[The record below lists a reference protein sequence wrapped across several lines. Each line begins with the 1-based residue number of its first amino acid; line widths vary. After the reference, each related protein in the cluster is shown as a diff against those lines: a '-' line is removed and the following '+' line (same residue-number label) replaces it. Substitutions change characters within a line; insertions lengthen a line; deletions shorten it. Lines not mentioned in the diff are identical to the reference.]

1 MNAEAVMAT
10 HHRRSA
16 STILWI
22 ATTLVVILLL
32 TRNLISAGIG
42 GGVLLLAQTVLMTV
56 FTLLHGSRRYGWRAI
71 LVYYAV
77 TLLVSNI
84 LENLSILTGFPFG
97 NYHYTTGPQLF
108 LVPLAIGP
116 FYAAIGYLAWTIA
129 TLLVGEVRRGS
140 GRLTAVGT
148 PVIASFAMVAWD
160 LAMDPT
166 RATIQKF
173 WIWENSGGFFGVPL
187 VNFLGWSL
195 TTYLFLQLFALY
207 LRYYGPEPAA
217 LPEPTTA
224 SHVQPLLLYA
234 ATAGTFVMDFLT
246 GERTTVTDALGQTWR
261 TSDIYETSVLTTIY
275 GMVFI
280 TVLAA
285 LSLARRSA
293 AAPASPTDAPATPAQ
308 QAPQPAPRPDAM
320 PADTIDAPS
329 RRWGS

>member
-1 MNAEAVMAT
+1 MNTEAVMAT
-10 HHRRSA
+10 QHRRSA

-22 ATTLVVILLL
+22 ATTLVLILLL
-32 TRNLISAGIG
+32 TRDLIRADVG
-42 GGVLLLAQTVLMTV
+42 GAVLLLAQTVLLTV
-56 FTLLHGSRRYGWRAI
+56 FTLLHGSRRYGWRAM

-77 TLLVSNI
+77 TLLVSNL

-97 NYHYTTGPQLF
+97 DYHYTTGPQLF

-116 FYAAIGYLAWTIA
+116 SYAAIGYLAWTIA
-129 TLLVGEVRRGS
+129 TLLVGEVHRGS

-166 RATIQKF
+166 SATIHRY

-207 LRYYGPEPAA
+207 LRSYGSEPAA

-224 SHVQPLLLYA
+224 SQLQPLLLYA
-234 ATAGTFVMDFLT
+234 ATAATFVMDFLT

-261 TSDIYETSVLTTIY
+261 TGDIYQTSMLTTIY
-275 GMVFI
+275 GMGFI
-280 TVLAA
+280 TVLTA

-293 AAPASPTDAPATPAQ
+293 AAPSSPTDAPATPAQ
-308 QAPQPAPRPDAM
+308 RAPQPAPRPDAM
-320 PADTIDAPS
+320 PADAIGASS
-329 RRWGS
+329 RR

>member
-1 MNAEAVMAT
+1 MAT

-22 ATTLVVILLL
+22 ATTLLVILLL
-32 TRNLISAGIG
+32 TRTLISAGVG
-42 GGVLLLAQTVLMTV
+42 GAVLLLVQTVLLTV
-56 FTLLHGSRRYGWRAI
+56 FTLLHGSRRCGWRAI

-84 LENLSILTGFPFG
+84 LENVSVLSGFPFG

-108 LVPLAIGP
+108 RVPLAIGP
-116 FYAAIGYLAWTIA
+116 FYAAVGYQAWMIA

-140 GRLTAVGT
+140 GWLTAIGT
-148 PVIASFAMVAWD
+148 PVVGSFAMVAWD

-173 WIWENSGGFFGVPL
+173 WIWEDSGGFFGVPL
-187 VNFLGWSL
+187 VNFIGWSL
-195 TTYLFLQLFALY
+195 TTYLFLQDFALY
-207 LRYYGPEPAA
+207 LRYEGPEPAT
-217 LPEPTTA
+217 LPEPTIA

-261 TSDIYETSVLTTIY
+261 TGDIYETSVLTTIY
-275 GMVFI
+275 GMGFI

-293 AAPASPTDAPATPAQ
+293 AAPASPTDAAVTPAQ
-308 QAPQPAPRPDAM
+308 RAPQAASRPDGI
-320 PADTIDAPS
+320 PPTPS
-329 RRWGS
+329 TYPPVARGS

>member
-1 MNAEAVMAT
+1 MAT

-16 STILWI
+16 STIVWI
-22 ATTLVVILLL
+22 VTTLLVTLML
-32 TRNLISAGIG
+32 TRDLIFADIG
-42 GGVLLLAQTVLMTV
+42 GGVRLLAQTVLLTV

-71 LVYYAV
+71 LVYYVVA
-77 TLLVSNI
+77 LLVTNV

-97 NYHYTTGPQLF
+97 NYHYTTGLPQLF
-108 LVPLAIGP
+108 HVPLVVGP
-116 FYAAIGYLAWTIA
+116 FYATIGYLAWTIA
-129 TLLVGEVRRGS
+129 TLLVGEVRRAS
-140 GRLTAVGT
+140 GWLTAVGT

-166 RATIQKF
+166 RATVQKF

-187 VNFLGWSL
+187 VNYLGWSL
-195 TTYLFLQLFALY
+195 TTYLYMQLFALY

-224 SHVQPLLLYA
+224 SHVQTLLLYA
-234 ATAGTFVMDFLT
+234 ATAGTFFVTFLT

-261 TSDIYETSVLTTIY
+261 TSDIYETSVLMTIY

-293 AAPASPTDAPATPAQ
+293 AAPASPTDALATAAQ
-308 QAPQPAPRPDAM
+308 RAPQPVPRRDAM
-320 PADTIDAPS
+320 PAGAIDAPS
-329 RRWGS
+329 AARGS

>member
-1 MNAEAVMAT
+1 MAT

-32 TRNLISAGIG
+32 TRNLISAGVG
-42 GGVLLLAQTVLMTV
+42 GAVLLLAQTVLLTV

-84 LENLSILTGFPFG
+84 LENISILTGFPFG
-97 NYHYTTGPQLF
+97 NYHYTSGPQLF

-116 FYAAIGYLAWTIA
+116 YYAAIGYQAWTIA
-129 TLLVGEVRRGS
+129 TLLVGEVRRGA
-140 GRLTAVGT
+140 GWLTAIGT
-148 PVIASFAMVAWD
+148 PVVGSFAMVAWD

-173 WIWENSGGFFGVPL
+173 WIWENGGGFFGVPL

-195 TTYLFLQLFALY
+195 TTYMFLQVFALY
-207 LRYYGPEPAA
+207 LRYGPEPAT

-285 LSLARRSA
+285 FSLARRSA

-308 QAPQPAPRPDAM
+308 RAPQPASRPDAI
-320 PADTIDAPS
+320 PADAIDAPS
-329 RRWGS
+329 RRLGS